1 VKDIL
6 LSEQKPVLIVIA
18 GPMGAGKTTFYDAH
32 LKEAFPTLVPPFPHQ
47 HEAML
52 REHRS
57 FAVED
62 LVVDTEF
69 LENARNAGYN
79 TKVIFVSTEDP
90 DLNVGRIL
98 IRMGHGGQS
107 VPLAAIP
114 ESYGESMKSL
124 RKARKHADD
133 VLVYDNTPDGKG
145 HRLVARFIA
154 GELTTHTSPE
164 WLRSLFGRELDA

>member
-1 VKDIL
+1 LDPFLIALTESWKEDCNCYGSF
-6 LSEQKPVLIVIA
+6 SESDL
-18 GPMGAGKTTFYDAH
+18 KTIEETASCAISIH
-32 LKEAFPTLVPPFPHQ
+32 S
-47 HEAML
+47 
-52 REHRS
+52 S
-57 FAVED
+57 F
-62 LVVDTEF
+62 LTIPDTEF

-154 GELTTHTSPE
+154 GELVKTTRTSPE
-164 WLRSLFGRELDA
+164 WLRSLFGRELDAENRQRERPSRGR